1 MFDNR
6 KDRELAALWESG
18 VATGSLDAETIAE
31 LAQKGMTYCEGYC
44 LSKKY
49 TGADRCACIREI
61 FPSPKDYKLYLA
73 ARNRYEKLLQLG
85 LLAKALSKDKN
96 RDTNDNH

>member
-1 MFDNR
+1 MFDVF
-6 KDRELAALWESG
+6 KDRELAVLWDNG
-18 VATGSLDAETIAE
+18 VEAGTLDSETMAE

-44 LSKKY
+44 PSEEY
-49 TGADRCACIREI
+49 TGADRCSCIREI
-61 FPSPKDYKLYLA
+61 FPSPKDYRLYLA

-85 LLAKALSKDKN
+85 LLAKALSQDKN

>member
-1 MFDNR
+1 MFD
-6 KDRELAALWESG
+6 DRSDEDLAVIWESG
-18 VATGSLDAETIAE
+18 VATGSLDQETIAE

-44 LSKKY
+44 LSKKH

-73 ARNRYEKLLQLG
+73 ARNLYENLLQLG
-85 LLAKALSKDKN
+85 LLAKAMSQDKN
-96 RDTNDNH
+96 RDTNDR